1 MEMTVQQW
9 MNSPENPRVVEPFP
23 YDGDIICGLVRY
35 DAKERVFRIFI
46 GAGYIQTYD
55 MAADRILSGGGF
67 LDFLLQVHS
76 KEWVTG
82 QHLKDLLDCVTC
94 WVCRDHGGRFP
105 QDFFDV
111 MGGMNRDLDDPN
123 TI

>member
-1 MEMTVQQW
+1 MKMTVQQW
-9 MNSPENPRVVEPFP
+9 LNSPGEPKVFKPFFP
-23 YDGDIICGLVRY
+23 HGDIVCGLVRY
-35 DAKERVFRIFI
+35 DSEERAFRVFR
-46 GAGYIQTYD
+46 GQDYNGTYD
-55 MAADRILSGGGF
+55 MEADRILSGGGF

-94 WVCRDHGGRFP
+94 WVYRDHGDFP

-111 MGGMNRDLDDPN
+111 AGGMNRGLDDPGQ
-123 TI
+123 I